1 MAFVVGKGTYKKLK
15 REHEALSQRVGSE
28 VSLLHDTGTTV
39 LYIAGVLE
47 AAEKG
52 SILVVVDG
60 KVVRS
65 TGYFA
70 DEGRSTG
77 TGATSS
83 DVTLT
88 LNEKSHILTY
98 SLVDPSVYR
107 LELRPDWA
115 ESRDRKQGDP
125 DGDQFRFCSATQLER
140 FVNGVRAEKSAT
152 IFGLAVDKTK
162 PILGSDPFLI
172 GVAEVGMGTHVTY
185 TLQGKDVTLPAV
197 INGPRDV
204 RYAFYTVPI
213 TAKGY
218 ALEWYIIPDEDAQ
231 GTALSL
237 NPGAL
242 NKKHRHHDDPPAF
255 DFHFLHGEVSVPWKE
270 TYQKCMTILNGEGLD
285 VQMPDNKSVVVA
297 SGMGRMTIAFP
308 KPYAVETI
316 SGQDMATFTGHF
328 EVTPLLTTEESAK
341 TKYKL
346 FGKFEAYN

>member
-1 MAFVVGKGTYKKLK
+1 MAFVGKGTYKKLK

-28 VSLLHDTGTTV
+28 VSLLHDVGTTV

-47 AAEKG
+47 SSEKG
-52 SILVVVDG
+52 SILVVVNG
-60 KVVRS
+60 KAVRS

-77 TGATSS
+77 SGATSS
-83 DVTLT
+83 DVSLT
-88 LNEKSHILTY
+88 FNEKSHILTY
-98 SLVDPSVYR
+98 ALDDPSVYR
-107 LELRPDWA
+107 LELRPDWV
-115 ESRDRKQGDP
+115 ESLDRKQGDP
-125 DGDQFRFCSATQLER
+125 DGDQFRFCSATHLER
-140 FVNGVRAEKSAT
+140 YVNGVRAEKRAT

-162 PILGSDPFLI
+162 AILGSDPFLI

-185 TLQGKDVTLPAV
+185 SIQGKDVTLPAV

-204 RYAFYTVPI
+204 RYAFWTVPI
-213 TAKGY
+213 TAQGY
-218 ALEWYIIPDEDAQ
+218 ALEWFIIPDEDAQ

-242 NKKHRHHDDPPAF
+242 NKHHHHHDPPAF
-255 DFHFLHGEVSVPWKE
+255 AFDFLHGDVTVPWKAS
-270 TYQKCMTILNGEGLD
+270 YQKCMTILNGEGLD

-297 SGMGRMTIAFP
+297 SGMGRMSIAFP
-308 KPYAVETI
+308 KPYGVETI
-316 SGQDMATFTGHF
+316 SGQDMATYTGHF
-328 EVTPLLTTEESAK
+328 EVTPLLTTEESAT